1 MEEIINLYLVK
12 TRGFKA
18 YVVGK
23 DPNSAIEKFKRYL
36 DDRDYGYY
44 WDRDFQS
51 IELVASTSKGPKT
64 ATGTAFDDSR
74 TDDLLLINSL

>member
-23 DPNSAIEKFKRYL
+23 DTNSAIEKFKRYL

>member
-1 MEEIINLYLVK
+1 MEEIINLYLVN

-44 WDRDFQS
+44 WNRDFQS
-51 IELVASTSKGPKT
+51 IELVASNSKGPKT

-74 TDDLLLINSL
+74 TDDLLLISSL